1 MKHIVRFSLF
11 LLAFAVTAGQL
22 TAQSPSD
29 SRRLGDLEQDV
40 LQLKSQLGQMSMSV
54 EALQRENATL
64 KAQLEKSQQGNG
76 PQFASL
82 NQLDAQIAN
91 LRAELIRAQRAQ
103 KQEIIDEVSKQI
115 ERLAQQTQQAL
126 QAQAASISAAP
137 SAPVPV
143 VMFSDNFPRTGI
155 SYTIQ
160 KGDTLSAIARR
171 YDASVDDIRNA
182 NHISDPSKLMPGQ
195 VIFIPQKAK

>member
-1 MKHIVRFSLF
+1 MKYIVRLSLF
-11 LLAFAVTAGQL
+11 LLALAATASQGL
-22 TAQSPSD
+22 AQSQSD

-40 LQLKSQLGQMSMSV
+40 LQLKAQIGQMSMSV
-54 EALQRENATL
+54 EALQRENAAL
-64 KAQLEKSQQGNG
+64 KAQLQKSQQGNVS
-76 PQFASL
+76 QYATLS
-82 NQLDAQIAN
+82 QLDSQIST
-91 LRAELIRAQRAQ
+91 LRAELIRAQREQ

-137 SAPVPV
+137 AAPPQAVT
-143 VMFSDNFPRTGI
+143 FADNFPKTGI

-171 YDASVDDIRNA
+171 FDASVEDIRNA
-182 NHISDPSKLMPGQ
+182 NRITDPSRLMPGQ